1 MKAERRH
8 ELQHNELADW
18 LAATLERLRPYWR
31 AILGVT
37 IAALVLLAA
46 YYMFS
51 SRAQK
56 KQSVAW
62 DRYLRAISAATP
74 DAATTDLE
82 ETVERYSKTP
92 AAVWAEATLAD
103 VELADGISLL
113 FVDKN
118 QAEKKIKSAIGHYEA
133 VRGKA
138 DEPLLKAR
146 ILFGLARAQESLG
159 DLKEAAKTYEA
170 LVDLKGSYQHLAE
183 ERVAALSRDSTH
195 DFYAWFAKEE
205 PVRTSSSLPGSP
217 GDRLPFDASGLVP
230 DDLRLTDPDNLFKLP
245 SLDGPALPSFTSEFG
260 TRTESKDKSATDDA
274 NKDDGAKTDDKTAPP
289 AGAKA
294 VPADS
299 KDAAR
304 KDSPPADTADNK
316 KGEAATDTGGEP
328 KK

>member
-18 LAATLERLRPYWR
+18 LAATFERMRPYWR

-37 IAALVLLAA
+37 IAALVLLVA

-74 DAATTDLE
+74 DASATELE

-118 QAEKKIKSAIGHYEA
+118 LAEKKIKGAIGHYEA
-133 VRGKA
+133 VREKS
-138 DEPLLKAR
+138 DDQLLKSR

-170 LVDLKGSYQHLAE
+170 LVDLKGPYRQLAE
-183 ERVAALSRDSTH
+183 DRVAALSRDSTH
-195 DFYAWFAKEE
+195 DFYAWFAAEE
-205 PVRTSSSLPGSP
+205 PVRVPSSSLPGSP
-217 GDRLPFDASGLVP
+217 GDRLPFDASSLMP
-230 DDLRLTDPDNLFKLP
+230 DDLKLSNPDNMFKLP
-245 SLDGPALPSFTSEFG
+245 SIDGPALPSLTSEFG
-260 TRTESKDKSATDDA
+260 TPSDSKDKSDDDSKKSEAATTDE
-274 NKDDGAKTDDKTAPP
+274 KDTS
-289 AGAKA
+289 
-294 VPADS
+294 ADS
-299 KDAAR
+299 KDAP
-304 KDSPPADTADNK
+304 KKESPPSEPVDDKKGGAAADTS
-316 KGEAATDTGGEP
+316 GEA

>member
-51 SRAQK
+51 TRAQK

-62 DRYLRAISAATP
+62 DRYIRAISASTP
-74 DAATTDLE
+74 DASTTELE
-82 ETVERYSKTP
+82 ETVERFSKTP

-103 VELADGISLL
+103 VELGDGIALL

-133 VRGKA
+133 VREKA
-138 DEPLLKAR
+138 TEPLLKAR
-146 ILFGLARAQESLG
+146 VLFGLARAQESLG
-159 DLKEAAKTYEA
+159 DLKQAKQTYEA
-170 LVDLKGSYQHLAE
+170 LVGLKGEYQQLAQD
-183 ERVAALSRDSTH
+183 RLAALSRDSTH

-205 PVRTSSSLPGSP
+205 PARMPSSSLPGSP
-217 GDRLPFDASGLVP
+217 GERLPFDASSLVP
-230 DDLRLTDPDNLFKLP
+230 DDLKLTDPDNMFKLP
-245 SLDGPALPSFTSEFG
+245 TVDGPALPSFTSEFG
-260 TRTESKDKSATDDA
+260 ASPDTKDAST
-274 NKDDGAKTDDKTAPP
+274 
-289 AGAKA
+289 
-294 VPADS
+294 DS
-299 KDAAR
+299 KDAAQ
-304 KDSPPADTADNK
+304 KEPPSSEPADEK
-316 KGEAATDTGGEP
+316 KGESATESSGEP